1 MTMSNSSKCSEE
13 QSPRY
18 PFLDLAAVNAP
29 CAGRLAEA
37 ACRVIESGRYIG
49 GEEVEAFEGELAALA
64 GTDCAV
70 GTGNGYDALR
80 LILRAWVEMG
90 CLQPGDEVIVPAHT
104 FIASVLAVSDAS
116 LVPVPV
122 DADPLTMNLDTSLVE
137 AALTSRTRAIMP
149 VHLYGRV
156 CWDDTLASLA
166 ASRGLLVVEDCAQ
179 AIGARSAVAGLSG
192 SCRAGALGHASAIS
206 FYPTKNVGAL
216 GDAGA
221 VLTSDCELAATVRA
235 LANYGS
241 DRRYHN
247 IYAGVNSR
255 LDPIQAAMLRVKI
268 SCVAEENAARFARA
282 MAYERTICRADLVR
296 PLMSDSVTDC
306 VWHQYVVRFTG
317 PSRDL
322 FRRRLLEAGVATDVH
337 YPVPPHLQPCYA
349 RRQLARTPLPVAE
362 SICCQAVSLPIAGA
376 LTVAD
381 AAAIA
386 RIIND
391 LEI

>member
-1 MTMSNSSKCSEE
+1 MTMSNSSTCGAEL
-13 QSPRY
+13 SPRY

-29 CAGRLAEA
+29 YAARLAEA

-49 GEEVEAFEGELAALA
+49 GEEVEAFERSLAELV
-64 GTDCAV
+64 GTECAV
-70 GTGNGYDALR
+70 GVSNGYDALR

-90 CLQPGDEVIVPAHT
+90 RLQPGDEVIVPAHT
-104 FIASVLAVSDAS
+104 FIASMLAVSDAS

-122 DADPLTMNLDTSLVE
+122 DADPLTMNLNTALVE
-137 AALTSRTRAIMP
+137 SALTPRTRAIMP

-156 CWDDTLASLA
+156 CWDDTLASIA
-166 ASRGLLVVEDCAQ
+166 ASRRLLVVEDCAQ
-179 AIGARSAVAGLSG
+179 AIGARAAVAGLTG
-192 SCRAGALGHASAIS
+192 SFRAGALGHAAAIS

-221 VLTSDCELAATVRA
+221 VLTADRALAATVRA

-247 IYAGVNSR
+247 LYEGANCR
-255 LDPIQAAMLRVKI
+255 LDPIQAAMLRVKL
-268 SCVAEENAARFARA
+268 SCVAEDNAARFARA
-282 MAYERTICRADLVR
+282 MAYERTIGRRDLIK
-296 PLMSDSVTDC
+296 PMMSESVTDC
-306 VWHQYVVRFTG
+306 VWHQYVVRYTG

-322 FRRRLLEAGVATDVH
+322 FRRRLLEAGVDTDVH

-349 RRQLARTPLPVAE
+349 RRHLARTPLPVTE
-362 SICCQAVSLPIAGA
+362 SICRQAVSLPIAGA